1 MSLISSL
8 QQAVRA
14 WRRRRG
20 GAKAPKK
27 RAGVALEQLDHRQ
40 LLAVN
45 FTGNVLT
52 DFPDT
57 LVNRGVIRVDGTP
70 PGFAKPII
78 PAAIQPIIQVSG
90 FEISAVRASYTPS
103 DDTLSVGIEQPR
115 NPKDPLGR
123 AVIAGDADNNG
134 NSATVDPAIT
144 SIPQFSNFTDF
155 PNLEGPEGM
164 GVLIDLDIDGQ
175 PDLIAGFPTATTL
188 GPKPY
193 EVADVV
199 PGSTTDFGT
208 PRPQNTGTFFLQNN
222 PNTPDL
228 ELQITN
234 FSQVYKE
241 KTGKD
246 LTPDSVI
253 GFGAFGAAG
262 EGGISEAFLPPQY
275 VLARDVSPFV
285 PPVCPPCP
293 PPPPLNPP
301 VIINI
306 HEHRHVNTAHPERV
320 RAYLFGTSAFDVR
333 AVNQD
338 SVRLGAPGS
347 TDPADAQPVDRL
359 FRDVNRDGFLDEV
372 IVFRGDQIKGLQ
384 PGFTQAELRGQL
396 NDGRVFA
403 SSGNIFNRD
412 PASYAPSQ
420 IAQVRARESARQVAT
435 ERVAARNGTSS
446 AHAAG
451 AATGPVVAIPQ
462 RHRRPQA
469 NTVRIPGVGI
479 PPIPAPSVSL
489 SS

>member
-45 FTGNVLT
+45 FTGNVLI

-78 PAAIQPIIQVSG
+78 PPQIQPIIQVSG
-90 FEISAVRASYTPS
+90 FELSAVRASYTPS

-123 AVIAGDADNNG
+123 AVIAGDSDNNG
-134 NSATVDPAIT
+134 NSGTVDPAIT
-144 SIPQFSNFTDF
+144 AIPGFNNFTDF
-155 PNLEGPEGM
+155 PNMEGPESM
-164 GVLIDLDIDGQ
+164 GVLIDLNTDGQ
-175 PDLIAGFPTATTL
+175 PDLIAGFPSATTL

-193 EVADVV
+193 EVANVV
-199 PGSTTDFGT
+199 PGSTTDFGV
-208 PRPQNTGTFFLQNN
+208 PRPQNTGTYFLQNN
-222 PNTPDL
+222 PNTPNF

-246 LTPDSVI
+246 LTPDSPI

-275 VLARDVSPFV
+275 VLARDASPVV
-285 PPVCPPCP
+285 PPVCPPC
-293 PPPPLNPP
+293 PPLNPP

-359 FRDVNRDGFLDEV
+359 FRDVNHDGFLDEV

-384 PGFTQAELRGQL
+384 PGFTRAELRGQL
-396 NDGRVFA
+396 NDGQVFA

-412 PASYAPSQ
+412 PTSYKPNQ
-420 IAQVRARESARQVAT
+420 MAQVRARESARQVAT
-435 ERVAARNGTSS
+435 ERVEARNGAS
-446 AHAAG
+446 AHSASAP
-451 AATGPVVAIPQ
+451 TGPVVSIP
-462 RHRRPQA
+462 RRNHRPQA

-479 PPIPAPSVSL
+479 PSVPVPSVSL
-489 SS
+489 SR